1 MEDSLDEGYDGPEC
15 TDDVEPVAK
24 KKSKTLTNMSM
35 LSFLTGAP
43 KAIDKIQSESEIT
56 LKPLADKR
64 DYSKNKH
71 VCMLCANDNNLK
83 DKQIAILCRGS
94 LHQLRRHYER
104 RHANKDTN
112 YAYFSR
118 EKFKDVLPINHVRV
132 PSYLRTLSNQSSN
145 KSSKEKQPNVL
156 ADRSTSHT
164 NLPDLIHSHTE
175 TELEEE
181 NDLHNI
187 EQATAITTAGGSVA
201 EAPVIETRQMVQEGI
216 ETFIETKKPDFEEKV
231 LSMIENLSKKVDS
244 LKLTKTPVPGA
255 ASLPSTTFAKE
266 MESCYNKM
274 KDWKDV

>member
-1 MEDSLDEGYDGPEC
+1 
-15 TDDVEPVAK
+15 
-24 KKSKTLTNMSM
+24 MSM

-43 KAIDKIQSESEIT
+43 KAIDNSQSESEIN

-71 VCMLCANDNNLK
+71 VCMLCANENNLK

-94 LHQLRRHYER
+94 LHQLRRHYEC

-118 EKFKDVLPINHVRV
+118 EQFKDVLPINHACV

-164 NLPDLIHSHTE
+164 NLSDLIHSHTE

-181 NDLHNI
+181 NDLHDI
-187 EQATAITTAGGSVA
+187 EQATAITTAGGTAA

-216 ETFIETKKPDFEEKV
+216 KTFIETKKRK
-231 LSMIENLSKKVDS
+231 S
-244 LKLTKTPVPGA
+244 
-255 ASLPSTTFAKE
+255 
-266 MESCYNKM
+266 
-274 KDWKDV
+274 